1 MKILI
6 CAHTY
11 LPDVNGVAQAVNFQ
25 YKLLLELGH
34 HVDIVASNNDRD
46 FPEIVRSFKISGT
59 GRLFDKFSGQIDEY
73 LNFLEN
79 SEYDLIF
86 FHCWETWV
94 TELPLLLKKSN
105 FKKVIFSHGTSH
117 TIKINNAK
125 NFLRRLIF
133 LPFSRSFTKRMRF
146 FDHYVFLTNYGNSD
160 RFMDKLF
167 FDNNKLNNYS
177 VIPNIAI
184 YHSEIIK
191 GKFLKNFSLPCKKI
205 VLCVSNFSKSKG
217 QDIVLKAFKE
227 INPDNY
233 ILVFIG
239 SVENS
244 FSIKLKQDAKRLLNK
259 SVFFL
264 SGLARDDIYQAYV
277 DSDFFVF
284 CSQTEAQPLVILD
297 SIASKLPFISSDV
310 GCISEIK
317 GGVVYKS
324 YEDLKNKMNLFFDDE
339 LLKAR
344 LSKAGFDD
352 FVENYSFETVKNKYS
367 ILLNRLIK

>member
-11 LPDVNGVAQAVNFQ
+11 LPEINGVAQAVNFQ
-25 YKLLLELGH
+25 YKILLKLGH
-34 HVDIVASNNDRD
+34 HVDVVASNKHRD
-46 FPEIVRSFKISGT
+46 FPELVRSFTISGT
-59 GRLFDKFSGQIDEY
+59 GRLFDKFSGQIEEY

-94 TELPLLLKKSN
+94 TELALLLKKTN

-117 TIKINNAK
+117 SMKINTIKNLI
-125 NFLRRLIF
+125 RRLIF
-133 LPFSRSFTKRMRF
+133 LPFSRSFIKRMCF
-146 FDHYVFLTNYGNSD
+146 FDHYVFLTRIGDSD

-167 FDNNKLNNYS
+167 FDNNNLKNYS

-184 YHSEIIK
+184 YHSDIIK
-191 GKFLKNFSLPCKKI
+191 GKFLSKFSLPNKKI

-217 QDIVLKAFKE
+217 QDIALRAFKE

-244 FSIKLKQDAKRLLNK
+244 FLMRLKKEAKKMLNE

-264 SGLARDDIYQAYV
+264 TGLNKEDIYQAYA

-317 GGVVYKS
+317 GGVVYNS
-324 YEDLKNKMNLFFDDE
+324 YKDFKYKMSIFFDDE
-339 LLKAR
+339 LMKDR
-344 LSKAGFDD
+344 LSKVGFDD
-352 FVENYSFETVKNKYS
+352 FIENYSFESVKNRYN
-367 ILLNRLIK
+367 ILLNSLTK